1 MFKQRLNQFNACF
14 KTAVT
19 QRIKEGRRDTAILLM
34 LKSRQKMSGES
45 WQQYSD
51 SLWTEE
57 KLWQAQ
63 DPKDYN
69 SNNNTVI
76 VKPVLKYLL
85 CTH

>member
-1 MFKQRLNQFNACF
+1 
-14 KTAVT
+14 
-19 QRIKEGRRDTAILLM
+19 M

-45 WQQYSD
+45 WQQYSN